1 MQRQSIWLTFRDN
14 NSRLFFPAL
23 QWGLSTFMFALSLG
37 DVVSGFSDVCP
48 WGRVSPDKIS
58 RNSLGLVIT
67 FKSHFHVSQS
77 NYCLS
82 GGLGSPARG
91 SQLVPSPLVGRHHF
105 GLPCLSGSP
114 SVRPPLPLPQLLGL
128 KAPHQFGLYRAR
140 AQVPPCPGRILRTI
154 RMSRTRRRW
163 SHHQLVPLM
172 LSPPAPIDL
181 LLCPPLPGVKLIFEG
196 NIFCQICTYI
206 L

>member
-1 MQRQSIWLTFRDN
+1 MFALEVEFHLTKLLTITLA
-14 NSRLFFPAL
+14 SLSLFKV
-23 QWGLSTFMFALSLG
+23 TFMFPNQIIA
-37 DVVSGFSDVCP
+37 F
-48 WGRVSPDKIS
+48 
-58 RNSLGLVIT
+58 
-67 FKSHFHVSQS
+67 
-77 NYCLS
+77 S

-140 AQVPPCPGRILRTI
+140 AQVPPCPKRILRTV
-154 RMSRTRRRW
+154 RTSRTMRRW